1 MAEFYY
7 ILLHCLSVEEKWGFW
22 NAEFIQITYQC
33 MYFENLFLYTCLSY
47 FCYFH
52 FKLGNVR
59 LYPPHMQFYDLSFGV
74 FFSIL
79 VIFAWT
85 LIVLKN
91 LCHFSKSYVKI
102 SSYVHKIDN
111 DIFKK
116 FYLWKL
122 SSLFLMYALIMI
134 LLAIHTLKML
144 ITLLQESP
152 PPIILYSNTFHIHFW
167 EDKVKWQV
175 YLTIYCSYDTKVIL
189 IFWG

>member
-1 MAEFYY
+1 MQNSFKLHTSTCILKTFFY
-7 ILLHCLSVEEKWGFW
+7 ILVWVTFVI
-22 NAEFIQITYQC
+22 FILNYEID
-33 MYFENLFLYTCLSY
+33 
-47 FCYFH
+47 
-52 FKLGNVR
+52 VR
-59 LYPPHMQFYDLSFGV
+59 LYPPLMQFYELSFGGF

-79 VIFAWT
+79 VIFVWT

-152 PPIILYSNTFHIHFW
+152 PPIILYSNTFHIPFW